1 MNVSTETTAESKG
14 GLHELPPSDP
24 PAPPTAEE
32 IDTLLGLI
40 QKDARPYVKMLRDGI
55 DPWDAIVAMKRV
67 EHLEAGYQ
75 ESVEQLAAVTGPI
88 ARIEE
93 KFEAARVK
101 LGLDS
106 SYSGDPEKILD
117 HILAGSPNEKK
128 PQSEDGKK
136 LEEAVRSIA
145 QQTHGVNP
153 RNYRGGKVYDV
164 TVPEEAA
171 SLMRIVTGVATT

>member
-1 MNVSTETTAESKG
+1 MSDEMKVSTETKVESEG

-40 QKDARPYVKMLRDGI
+40 QKDARPYVKMMRDGI
-55 DPWDAIVAMKRV
+55 DPWDAIVATKRV
-67 EHLEAGYQ
+67 ETLETAYAEAIQ
-75 ESVEQLAAVTGPI
+75 QL
-88 ARIEE
+88 EE
-93 KFEAARVK
+93 ISKAEIKAAAR
-101 LGLDS
+101 
-106 SYSGDPEKILD
+106 
-117 HILAGSPNEKK
+117 

-153 RNYRGGKVYDV
+153 RNHRGGKLYDV
-164 TVPEEAA
+164 TVPEADAA
-171 SLMRIVTGVATT
+171 LLRVATGVATT